1 MRNMEE
7 RTFILDGSNPKKENE
22 ERTKI
27 VNSEGFKN
35 DLAQK
40 QKKQV
45 EKMKALKNMAYIG
58 GGAGVAALAMGF
70 MPSNAEEFNPEDP
83 IIVPDEPQQAIGV
96 NEQMTYNEA
105 WNAAREEV
113 GPGGYFVWRNEQF
126 STYSQEEWSNLDKD
140 DQKVF
145 EENMREDYAENLTI
159 EEDDSKIAFVVQDT
173 APIAENVTD
182 DMTFGDAFA
191 MARQET
197 GPGGVFEWRGTLYNT
212 YYKEEWENMS
222 GEDRS
227 DFAASYQNVAPD
239 SIVQHSDVEYIT
251 GAELVSNEGEIF
263 LESEIVTNEDGD
275 EMRIGYFMQGDEY
288 IVKIDVDNDNQYDYI
303 ADPNTNQLIGLN
315 GNEDVDLSQFADDG
329 GVEPIMSETIQ
340 IEGYDALVT
349 VYSDG
354 HQEALIDIDG
364 DGTYDTKLS
373 IDLDGN
379 LEVYDSYG
387 NLVDEQVLDMDDIY
401 MGEEH
406 IPIGEDEL
414 YVETSTDYLDREIE
428 DSDFGDDFNDE
439 GDVSSWMNDE
449 LV

>member
-1 MRNMEE
+1 MEE
-7 RTFILDGSNPKKENE
+7 KTFILDGSNPKKDNE

-27 VNSEGFKN
+27 VNNESFKN
-35 DLAQK
+35 DLAEK

-45 EKMKALKNMAYIG
+45 GKMKTLKNMALMG
-58 GGAGVAALAMGF
+58 GGAGVAVLAMGL
-70 MPSNAEEFNPEDP
+70 MPSNADEFNPEEP
-83 IIVPDEPQQAIGV
+83 IVVPDEPQQATGV

-105 WNAAREEV
+105 WDAAREEV

-126 STYSQEEWSNLDKD
+126 STYSQEEWNNLDAE

-145 EENMREDYAENLTI
+145 EENMHEDYAENLTI
-159 EEDDSKIAFVVQDT
+159 EQDDSNIAFVVQDN
-173 APIAENVTD
+173 APLAESVSE
-182 DMTFGDAFA
+182 DMSFGDAFA

-212 YYKEEWENMS
+212 YYKDEWENMS
-222 GEDRS
+222 DEDKS
-227 DFAASYQNVAPD
+227 DFVASYQNVAPEG
-239 SIVQHSDVEYIT
+239 IAYQSDIEYT
-251 GAELVSNEGEIF
+251 PNAELVSNEGEIF
-263 LESEIVTNEDGD
+263 LEDEIVTNEYGE
-275 EMRIGYFMQGDEY
+275 EMRIGYFKQGDEY

-303 ADPNTNQLIGLN
+303 ADPETNQLIGLN
-315 GNEDVDLSQFADDG
+315 GNEDVDLNQFADEG

-373 IDLDGN
+373 VDLDGN

-387 NLVDEQVLDMDDIY
+387 NLVDQQVLDM
-401 MGEEH
+401 GEED
-406 IPIGEDEL
+406 IPTVEEDL
-414 YVETSTDYLDREIE
+414 YVETGTDYIDNQLE
-428 DSDFGDDFNDE
+428 DDDFGDDFNDS
-439 GDVSSWMNDE
+439 GDVSGWMNDE